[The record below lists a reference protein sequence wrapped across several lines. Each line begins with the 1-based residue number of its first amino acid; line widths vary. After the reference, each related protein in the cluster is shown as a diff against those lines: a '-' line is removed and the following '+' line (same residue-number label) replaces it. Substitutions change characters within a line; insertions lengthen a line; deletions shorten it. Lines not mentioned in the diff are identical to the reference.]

1 MIQDDD
7 DIVMSKTDRLV
18 DQIILDAFNHS
29 YVNRN
34 SDDKYFEVT
43 GLFRVIFSEPILVV
57 PKGGDHYYINDYVIS
72 VKFYKYEYEEM
83 IKDTEEQLVC
93 VGVRDDGSV
102 IKEERLV
109 WKTKNNL
116 ALKLREFGT
125 NIQWMDSVEY
135 GLEAIYD
142 DTGQ

>member
-57 PKGGDHYYINDYVIS
+57 PKGGDHYYINDHVIS

-116 ALKLREFGT
+116 ALKLREFGA

-135 GLEAIYD
+135 GLESIYD

>member
-57 PKGGDHYYINDYVIS
+57 PPGGDHYYINDHVIS

-116 ALKLREFGT
+116 ALKLREFGA
-125 NIQWMDSVEY
+125 NVQWMDSVEY
-135 GLEAIYD
+135 GLKAIYD